1 MTTATSP
8 LSPPPATSSRRLRVG
23 ILYQLPESWANVRS
37 LWNAMLDDPEVEPIV
52 VLLPFEHQDYQWNRE
67 NAAAQLDALGVPWQ
81 AWDEIDPAKAGF
93 DAVLYTS
100 PYDETRPAAYRFPAL
115 SRHVRFTAYIPYGL
129 EVGGGSVNLFHQY
142 GQPVNLHASAVYV
155 RSESAR
161 QMYARH
167 CASGAGH
174 VVVSGHPRMDAMSRL
189 DDFEVDPALLA
200 QIGPRKAVLWN
211 AHFSFDAD
219 QWSTFDQLT
228 LPILE
233 HFAARPDL
241 ALLFRPHPLLW
252 KKLVNL
258 GIYDEAGV
266 VALRAELQALGVVID
281 ERADHRHAFA
291 ASSALMTDA
300 GSFLMEYFVTGKPVL
315 YLSNPHGLGLNE
327 EGRAVSR
334 HYDVAAD
341 AGAIGAFLDSLA
353 NRPSDELSRRRA
365 AIPDF
370 FAGFD
375 GGAGRRVLQH
385 LKTRLAA

>member
-1 MTTATSP
+1 MTATQP
-8 LSPPPATSSRRLRVG
+8 LPSPPSNARRLRVA

-37 LWNAMLDDPEVEPIV
+37 VWDAMRDDPEIEPIV
-52 VLLPFEHQDYQWNRE
+52 VLLPFEHRDYQWSRE
-67 NAAAQLDALGVPWQ
+67 NAARQLDALGVPWQ
-81 AWDEIDPAKAGF
+81 AWDGIDPATASF
-93 DAVLYTS
+93 DAVLFTS
-100 PYDETRPAAYRFPAL
+100 PYDETRPAAYRFAAL
-115 SRHVRFTAYIPYGL
+115 SKHVRFTGYIPYGL

-142 GQPVNLHASAVYV
+142 GQAVTLHASAVFV
-155 RSESAR
+155 RSNGAR
-161 QMYARH
+161 QMYERH

-174 VVVSGHPRMDAMSRL
+174 VVVTGHPRMDAMSKL
-189 DDFEVDPALLA
+189 DEFAIDPTLLA
-200 QIGPRKAVLWN
+200 QIGQRSAVLWN

-219 QWSTFDQLT
+219 QWSTFDQLAM
-228 LPILE
+228 PILE
-233 HFAARPDL
+233 EFAARPDL

-258 GIYDEAGV
+258 GVYDDEGV
-266 VALRAELQALGVVID
+266 AALRRELQAMGVVID

-315 YLSNPHGLGLNE
+315 YLANPQGLGLNE

-341 AGAIGAFLDSLA
+341 ADAIGSFLDSLEQ
-353 NRPSDELSRRRA
+353 RPSDEQARRHN
-365 AIPDF
+365 AIPEF

-375 GGAGRRVLQH
+375 GGAGRRVLEH
-385 LKTRLAA
+385 IKTRLAA

>member
-1 MTTATSP
+1 D
-8 LSPPPATSSRRLRVG
+8 G
-23 ILYQLPESWANVRS
+23 
-37 LWNAMLDDPEVEPIV
+37 
-52 VLLPFEHQDYQWNRE
+52 
-67 NAAAQLDALGVPWQ
+67 
-81 AWDEIDPAKAGF
+81 IDPTDAAF
-93 DAVLYTS
+93 DAVLFTS

-142 GQPVNLHASAVYV
+142 GQPVTLHASAVFV
-155 RSESAR
+155 RSGSAR
-161 QMYARH
+161 EMYARH

-174 VVVSGHPRMDAMSRL
+174 VVVSGHPRMDAMSML
-189 DDFEVDPALLA
+189 DEFAVDSTLRE
-200 QIGPRKAVLWN
+200 QIGQRKAVLWN

-219 QWSTFDQLT
+219 QWSTFDQLAM
-228 LPILE
+228 PILE
-233 HFAARPDL
+233 QFARRPDL

-258 GIYDEAGV
+258 GVYDDNGV
-266 VALRAELQALGVVID
+266 AALRRELQAMGVVID
-281 ERADHRHAFA
+281 ERTDHRHAFA

-315 YLSNPHGLGLNE
+315 YLANPHGLGLNE

-341 AGAIGAFLDSLA
+341 ASAIGAFLDSLGQRA
-353 NRPSDELSRRRA
+353 PDEQTRRRA
-365 AIPDF
+365 AIPAF

-375 GGAGRRVLQH
+375 GGAGRRVLEH
-385 LKTRLAA
+385 IKTRLAA